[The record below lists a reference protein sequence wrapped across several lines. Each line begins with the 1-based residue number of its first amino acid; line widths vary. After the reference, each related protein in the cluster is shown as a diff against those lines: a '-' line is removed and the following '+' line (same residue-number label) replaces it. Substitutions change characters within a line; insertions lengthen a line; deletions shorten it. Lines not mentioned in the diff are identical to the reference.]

1 MFDTQSEIEPQSE
14 RADLP
19 SEIGAA
25 KQLVDLVRQF
35 EKQRTGRM
43 PESVTAELV
52 DDSLVITLHGELSP
66 TEIDLAKTPDGAAQ
80 VQELHR
86 QLFLTSCSS
95 LLKEIEVITEV
106 AVREARSEVTTD
118 TGTVVQVFLL
128 AATVPASTWS
138 ESTGELTSVDPL
150 CGKQE
155 RILDGEG

>member
-1 MFDTQSEIEPQSE
+1 MIDTQSE
-14 RADLP
+14 RAAP
-19 SEIGAA
+19 SSEIGAA
-25 KQLVDLVRQF
+25 KQLADVVRQF
-35 EKQRTGRM
+35 EKERTGRM
-43 PESVTAELV
+43 PESVTAELLDV
-52 DDSLVITLHGELSP
+52 SLVITLHGELSP
-66 TEIDLAKTPDGAAQ
+66 AEMDLAKTPEGVTE

-86 QLFLTSCSS
+86 KLFLTSCGS